1 MRDPPQ
7 VSNRYKVAGGMTDIT
22 GMCEAD
28 FSLMALQIAANNPHG
43 IIADIMTP
51 EYIMKHGSL
60 EVDSTIY
67 GTAMTIWSVWIR
79 ITDPAHISILKLSE
93 C

>member
-1 MRDPPQ
+1 MSRAPL

-28 FSLMALQIAANNPHG
+28 FSLMALQIAANNPCG

-60 EVDSTIY
+60 EVDSTMY